1 MTQTSTISLEQESSD
16 QDEFGPDRRGH
27 KSLERRCLASG
38 ESRDPVYMV
47 RFVLDPDGIV
57 TPDVQGKLPG
67 RGCWVSSDRKSLEK
81 VIAQKGFARG
91 FKGKANVEGDL
102 VTLTESLLARR
113 VLGLIT
119 MARKASVI
127 AMGFDQVQSM
137 AREAAIAFRIEASDG
152 SKDGRSKIRTLAKAM
167 NREQDLPDP
176 IVVGCFTADEIGQA
190 LARESIVHAA
200 IRPSKLAK
208 SMKLDVRRLSGFRDL
223 IPLNWPDRA
232 HEIRE
237 K

>member
-1 MTQTSTISLEQESSD
+1 MTIAPTISDE
-16 QDEFGPDRRGH
+16 QDEFGPDLRGH
-27 KSLERRCLASG
+27 KPLERRCLASG
-38 ESRDPVYMV
+38 ESRDPIDMV
-47 RFVLDPDGIV
+47 RFVLDPEGAV
-57 TPDVQGKLPG
+57 TPDIQGKLPG
-67 RGCWVSSDRKSLEK
+67 RGTWVSSDRKSLEK
-81 VIAQKGFARG
+81 VIAQKGFNRG
-91 FKGKANVEGDL
+91 FKGKAKVEGDL
-102 VTLTESLLARR
+102 VALTEALLVRR

-137 AREAAIAFRIEASDG
+137 AREASIAFRIEASDG

-167 NREQDLPDP
+167 NREQELPDP
-176 IVVGCFTADEIGQA
+176 IVVGCFTADDIGQA

-208 SMKLDVRRLSGFRDL
+208 SMKIDVRRLAGFRDL
-223 IPLNWPDRA
+223 IPMDWPDRA

>member
-1 MTQTSTISLEQESSD
+1 MTIAPTISDE
-16 QDEFGPDRRGH
+16 QDEFGPDLRGH
-27 KSLERRCLASG
+27 KPLERRCLASG
-38 ESRDPVYMV
+38 ESRDPVDMV
-47 RFVLDPDGIV
+47 RFVLDPEGVV
-57 TPDVQGKLPG
+57 TPDIQGKLPG
-67 RGCWVSSDRKSLEK
+67 RGTWVSSDRKSLEK
-81 VIAQKGFARG
+81 VIAQKGFNRG
-91 FKGKANVEGDL
+91 FKGKAKIEGDL
-102 VTLTESLLARR
+102 VALTEALLVRR

-137 AREAAIAFRIEASDG
+137 AREASIAFRIEASDG

-167 NREQDLPDP
+167 NREQELPDP
-176 IVVGCFTADEIGQA
+176 IVVGCFTADDIGQA

-208 SMKLDVRRLSGFRDL
+208 SMKIDVRRLAGFRDL
-223 IPLNWPDRA
+223 IPMDWPDRA

>member
-1 MTQTSTISLEQESSD
+1 MTIAPTISDE
-16 QDEFGPDRRGH
+16 QDEFGPDLRGH
-27 KSLERRCLASG
+27 KPLERRCLASG
-38 ESRDPVYMV
+38 ESRDPVDMV
-47 RFVLDPDGIV
+47 RFVLDPEGVV
-57 TPDVQGKLPG
+57 TPDIQGKLPG
-67 RGCWVSSDRKSLEK
+67 RGTWVSSDRKSLEK
-81 VIAQKGFARG
+81 VIAQKGFNRG
-91 FKGKANVEGDL
+91 FKGKAKVEGDL
-102 VTLTESLLARR
+102 VALTEALLVRR

-137 AREAAIAFRIEASDG
+137 AREASIAFRIEASDG

-167 NREQDLPDP
+167 NREQELPDP
-176 IVVGCFTADEIGQA
+176 IVVGCFTADDIGQA

-208 SMKLDVRRLSGFRDL
+208 SMKIDVRRLAGFRDL
-223 IPLNWPDRA
+223 IPMDWPDRA